1 MVLVVVKV
9 RKVNDARR
17 LLAGNLHDS
26 RVRMTQSVYSQ
37 PSHEVQVALPF
48 EVVEKHALA
57 PFNGNRIAVIGLDQ
71 KTPFAFTNFLEASHE
86 RNLGKQNSKPS
97 RSLAVPVVPAY

>member
-37 PSHEVQVALPF
+37 PSHEVQAALPF
-48 EVVEKHALA
+48 EVEEKHALA
-57 PFNGNRIAVIGLDQ
+57 PFNGNRIASEVWIR
-71 KTPFAFTNFLEASHE
+71 E
-86 RNLGKQNSKPS
+86 RRS
-97 RSLAVPVVPAY
+97 RSLVSSKIVIR